1 MSREQAGVGGLK
13 VLGGVL
19 LVLAMVFTMGVS
31 PASAYEPPHGAVFNR
46 PRPWGGQA
54 AKYRIIRTVEHAINH
69 TRPTAADPHPV
80 IVVSSFLFDLKSSAD
95 ALIRARN
102 HHVSVRVTLD
112 GDVDNH
118 QQRRLSRALNRD
130 NHGRI
135 SSDPATWGKDR
146 SYVMKCRGAC
156 RGAGGNMHSKFY
168 LFSHTGS
175 TKNVTM
181 ISSSNLNKGGA
192 VAGWNDLYIIKRRP
206 KTFQAFS
213 RIHRDMTDDV
223 AAGVHK
229 VQVDDGPFVS
239 RFFPM
244 KNASKANDPTLN
256 DLNHIRCRGSDFGR
270 TRINVSMFYWAGKR
284 GTYLAHKL
292 LGLARHGCR
301 VAIIYGAPSKEIRL
315 LLSKAARRHLV
326 KLYDSRWDLNHNGD
340 YDVRTHGKYVLVKG
354 TYRGDRHTRIAMTGS
369 QNWVGGSLSRGD
381 EVTVNVKLASA
392 YYKYIRN
399 WGVIRDHSRR
409 IPQHR

>member
-1 MSREQAGVGGLK
+1 
-13 VLGGVL
+13 
-19 LVLAMVFTMGVS
+19 
-31 PASAYEPPHGAVFNR
+31 
-46 PRPWGGQA
+46 
-54 AKYRIIRTVEHAINH
+54 
-69 TRPTAADPHPV
+69 
-80 IVVSSFLFDLKSSAD
+80 
-95 ALIRARN
+95 
-102 HHVSVRVTLD
+102 
-112 GDVDNH
+112 
-118 QQRRLSRALNRD
+118 
-130 NHGRI
+130 
-135 SSDPATWGKDR
+135 
-146 SYVMKCRGAC
+146 
-156 RGAGGNMHSKFY
+156 
-168 LFSHTGS
+168 
-175 TKNVTM
+175 
-181 ISSSNLNKGGA
+181 
-192 VAGWNDLYIIKRRP
+192 
-206 KTFQAFS
+206 
-213 RIHRDMTDDV
+213 
-223 AAGVHK
+223 
-229 VQVDDGPFVS
+229 
-239 RFFPM
+239 
-244 KNASKANDPTLN
+244 
-256 DLNHIRCRGSDFGR
+256 
-270 TRINVSMFYWAGKR
+270 MFYWAGKR